1 MFLTEQLAISPPFH
15 LIAGAVGVLNYDIVV
30 SDYDE
35 RYKIRENEFSVELTL
50 NTCSS
55 EAIAA
60 AVLTVSDELFAVAG
74 YRRQRN

>member
-1 MFLTEQLAISPPFH
+1 
-15 LIAGAVGVLNYDIVV
+15 VV